1 LSQPLRHPAVLVR
14 ELAVTRRVLEVIVP
28 TLAMFGEVL
37 VGLGGSILTFRGFV
51 QAVCCGSLGCH
62 RQLPH
67 PLGLFTD
74 ANGIFEAPRLLTAFG
89 LPADV
94 CVGHQRLLLVNRR
107 VASSRATKTGSVKRV
122 ENRQVRVG
130 PVAHLLGAE
139 AVRLEYPTQVVFES
153 VTLGVND
160 GARIG
165 IVGRNGDGK
174 SSLLGLLTGQL
185 RPDSGR
191 VTRRSGLRVSALSQA
206 DTLDPERTV
215 GWTLVA
221 DQPEHQWAGDARV
234 REVVDGLVSDIAW
247 DATISTL
254 SGGQR
259 RRVQLAQLLIGEWD
273 VIALD
278 EPTNHL
284 DIEGITWLAGHLRQR
299 WARNTGGLLLVT
311 HDRWFLDEVA
321 TTTWEVHDGIVEPF
335 EGGYA
340 AYVLQRVERDR
351 LASAA
356 EAKRQNLMRKELAW
370 LRRGPPARTSKP
382 KFRIE
387 AANQLIADVPPLRN
401 TVELAKLATARLGKD
416 VIDLLD
422 VSVSFDGRPVLRD
435 VEWRIA
441 PGERTGIVGA
451 NGAGKSTLL
460 GLITGSVAP
469 DTGRV
474 KRGKTV
480 RLAMLDQRGEELAA
494 VAGDRIADLLGGL
507 RGGYQVDGREV
518 TPAQLLERLGFAR
531 GQLSARVD
539 DLSGGQ
545 RRRLQL
551 MLTLLAEPNVLLLDE
566 PTNDVDTDTL
576 TAVEDLLDSWA
587 GTLIVVSHDRYLLE
601 RVTDQQYAILDGRL
615 RHLPG
620 GIDEYLR
627 LAARRT
633 TTSASLAPSSGPS
646 SGPARFEPATVSG
659 SQRRAAEKELAAVDR
674 QLARLAD
681 RIAAKHHEL
690 AEHDQSDHVGLT
702 RLTRELRG
710 LEGEVAERE
719 SRWLELSEALE

>member
-1 LSQPLRHPAVLVR
+1 
-14 ELAVTRRVLEVIVP
+14 
-28 TLAMFGEVL
+28 M
-37 VGLGGSILTFRGFV
+37 
-51 QAVCCGSLGCH
+51 
-62 RQLPH
+62 
-67 PLGLFTD
+67 
-74 ANGIFEAPRLLTAFG
+74 
-89 LPADV
+89 
-94 CVGHQRLLLVNRR
+94 
-107 VASSRATKTGSVKRV
+107 
-122 ENRQVRVG
+122 
-130 PVAHLLGAE
+130 AHLLGAE
-139 AVRLEYPTQVVFES
+139 AVHLVYPTQVVFES

-160 GARIG
+160 GARVG

-174 SSLLGLLTGQL
+174 SSLMGLLTGQIQ
-185 RPDSGR
+185 PDSGR
-191 VTRRSGLRVSALSQA
+191 VTQRSGLRVGALSQA
-206 DTLDPERTV
+206 DTLEPGHTV
-215 GWTLVA
+215 GWTLVG
-221 DQPEHQWAGDARV
+221 DQPEHHWAGDPRV
-234 REVVDGLVSDIAW
+234 RDVIAGLVSDIPW
-247 DATISTL
+247 RATVYTL

-273 VIALD
+273 VVALD

-321 TTTWEVHDGIVEPF
+321 TTTWEVHDGVVEPF

-351 LASAA
+351 LAAAA

-422 VSVSFDGRPVLRD
+422 VSVCFDGRPVLRD
-435 VEWRIA
+435 IEWRIA

-460 GLITGSVAP
+460 GLVAGTIQP
-469 DTGRV
+469 DTGRI

-480 RLAMLDQRGEELAA
+480 RLAVLDQQGDMLAG
-494 VAGDRIADLLGGL
+494 VAEDRIADLLVRL
-507 RGGYQVDGREV
+507 RGGYEVDGREV
-518 TPAQLLERLGFAR
+518 TPAQLLERLGFGR
-531 GQLSARVD
+531 GELSARVGE
-539 DLSGGQ
+539 LSGGQ

-551 MLTLLAEPNVLLLDE
+551 MLTLLSEPNVLLLDE
-566 PTNDVDTDTL
+566 PTNDVDTDML
-576 TAVEDLLDSWA
+576 TATEDLLDSWA

-627 LAARRT
+627 LAASQPPT
-633 TTSASLAPSSGPS
+633 LTAKAP
-646 SGPARFEPATVSG
+646 EPQEISG

-681 RIAAKHHEL
+681 RIAAKHLEL
-690 AEHDQSDHVGLT
+690 AEHDQSDHLGLA
-702 RLTRELRG
+702 RLTQELRA
-710 LEGEVAERE
+710 LEDEVGAAEQ
-719 SRWLELSEALE
+719 RWLDISEVLE

>member
-1 LSQPLRHPAVLVR
+1 
-14 ELAVTRRVLEVIVP
+14 
-28 TLAMFGEVL
+28 
-37 VGLGGSILTFRGFV
+37 
-51 QAVCCGSLGCH
+51 
-62 RQLPH
+62 
-67 PLGLFTD
+67 
-74 ANGIFEAPRLLTAFG
+74 
-89 LPADV
+89 
-94 CVGHQRLLLVNRR
+94 
-107 VASSRATKTGSVKRV
+107 
-122 ENRQVRVG
+122 
-130 PVAHLLGAE
+130 VAHLLGAE
-139 AVRLEYPTQVVFES
+139 AVHLEYPTQVVFDS
-153 VTLGVND
+153 ITLGVND

-174 SSLLGLLTGQL
+174 SSLLRLLTGQQ
-185 RPDSGR
+185 RPDAGR
-191 VTRRSGLRVSALSQA
+191 VTRRSGLRVGALSQA
-206 DTLDPERTV
+206 DTLDPDRSV
-215 GWTLVA
+215 GYTLVGEA
-221 DQPEHQWAGDARV
+221 AEHQWAGDARV
-234 REVVDGLVSDIAW
+234 RDVVAGLVSDIAW
-247 DATISTL
+247 EATVSTL

-259 RRVQLAQLLIGEWD
+259 RRVQLARLLIGEWD

-335 EGGYA
+335 DGGYA

-351 LASAA
+351 MAAVA

-370 LRRGPPARTSKP
+370 LRRGAPARTSKP
-382 KFRIE
+382 RFRIE

-416 VIDLLD
+416 VVDLLD
-422 VSVSFDGRPVLRD
+422 VSVSFGGRPVLRD

-460 GLITGSVAP
+460 RLIDGTIEP
-469 DTGRV
+469 DAGRV

-480 RLAMLDQRGEELAA
+480 RLAVLDQQGDALAA
-494 VAGDRIADLLGGL
+494 VGGDRIADVLGRL
-507 RGGYQVDGREV
+507 QGGYQVDGREA
-518 TPAQLLERLGFAR
+518 TPTQLLERLGFRR

-539 DLSGGQ
+539 DLSGGE

-551 MLTLLAEPNVLLLDE
+551 MLTLLSEPNVLLLDE

-576 TAVEDLLDSWA
+576 AAMEDLLDSWA

-601 RVTDQQYAILDGRL
+601 RVTDQQYAVLDGRL

-620 GIDEYLR
+620 GVDEYLR
-627 LAARRT
+627 LAGERTARAAQDSPRPVPPPE
-633 TTSASLAPSSGPS
+633 AQAMSG
-646 SGPARFEPATVSG
+646 A
-659 SQRRAAEKELAAVDR
+659 QRRAAEKEVAALDR

-681 RIAAKHHEL
+681 RIADKHHEL
-690 AEHDQSDHVGLT
+690 AAHDQSDHVGIT
-702 RLTRELRG
+702 RLTRELRA
-710 LEGEVAERE
+710 LEDEVAATEG
-719 SRWLELSEALE
+719 RWLELSEFLE